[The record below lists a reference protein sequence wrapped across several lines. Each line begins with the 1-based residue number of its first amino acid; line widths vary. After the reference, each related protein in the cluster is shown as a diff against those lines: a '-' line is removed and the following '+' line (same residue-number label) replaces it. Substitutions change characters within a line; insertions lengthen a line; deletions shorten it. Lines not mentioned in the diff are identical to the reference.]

1 VRSVATKQKQKFQ
14 NQTRTTST
22 TFGEIGSLWMS
33 GSATTML
40 DTTICNVFPYD
51 ETMLLWVTIIGE
63 SGTTYYIV
71 SDTLRQEYYLYK
83 GKKKTA
89 KKSSNP
95 MDLYKYIK

>member
-1 VRSVATKQKQKFQ
+1 MFDS
-14 NQTRTTST
+14 
-22 TFGEIGSLWMS
+22 
-33 GSATTML
+33 
-40 DTTICNVFPYD
+40 TICNVFPYD
-51 ETMLLWVTIIGE
+51 ETMLLWVTAVGE

>member
-1 VRSVATKQKQKFQ
+1 MMMMFDS
-14 NQTRTTST
+14 
-22 TFGEIGSLWMS
+22 
-33 GSATTML
+33 
-40 DTTICNVFPYD
+40 TICNVFPYD
-51 ETMLLWVTIIGE
+51 ETMLLWVTAVGE

>member
-1 VRSVATKQKQKFQ
+1 MLETAINSQFQ
-14 NQTRTTST
+14 FDKT
-22 TFGEIGSLWMS
+22 L
-33 GSATTML
+33 
-40 DTTICNVFPYD
+40 
-51 ETMLLWVTIIGE
+51 LLWVTVKGE

-71 SDTLRQEYYLYK
+71 SDALRQEYYLYK